1 MKCALYDDTL
11 SFIPND
17 IIPQNWEE
25 VYIGDYS
32 DYTELANGYNSRKYI
47 LGEKLVEG
55 KLMKCLVLNPNYE
68 EEQAEI
74 REENFKNEF
83 FEIENYG
90 WYRKKPKGY
99 TSALESLTV
108 AYNMVTSGVIQE
120 LPAGTF
126 IFYPEPDYT
135 IPEQCTEEWLVEH
148 HILSEAM
155 TAQQFLPFYA
165 QFVVAWNNEMH
176 KASLI
181 QEVE

>member
-1 MKCALYDDTL
+1 MIKYAKIIDEETGLVNIATGTDIEYYQSIGMIELDVEQSDVDNKWYLTEKCPHK
-11 SFIPND
+11 S
-17 IIPQNWEE
+17 
-25 VYIGDYS
+25 
-32 DYTELANGYNSRKYI
+32 
-47 LGEKLVEG
+47 
-55 KLMKCLVLNPNYE
+55 E
-68 EEQAEI
+68 EEKAQE
-74 REENFKNEF
+74 REEAFKNEF
-83 FEIENYG
+83 FEITNYG
-90 WYRKKPKGY
+90 WYRRKPKGY

-135 IPEQCTEEWLVEH
+135 KPEQCTEEWLIEH

-176 KASLI
+176 KATLA